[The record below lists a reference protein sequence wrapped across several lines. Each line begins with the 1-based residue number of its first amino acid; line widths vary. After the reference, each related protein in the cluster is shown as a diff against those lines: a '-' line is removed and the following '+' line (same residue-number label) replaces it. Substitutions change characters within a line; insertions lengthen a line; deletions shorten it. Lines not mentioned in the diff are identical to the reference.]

1 MSDLSEDAEILQRAR
16 KQQQLEATAQRIVVT
31 SIEPSK
37 KPPVYT
43 LMARSGK
50 VVAMME
56 DATETNG
63 KIVIAEIR
71 SNLPATQ

>member
-16 KQQQLEATAQRIVVT
+16 KQQQLATTARRVVVT

-63 KIVIAEIR
+63 KTVIAEICL
-71 SNLPATQ
+71 NQPATQ

>member
-16 KQQQLEATAQRIVVT
+16 KQQQLATTAQRVVVT

-63 KIVIAEIR
+63 KTVIAEIR